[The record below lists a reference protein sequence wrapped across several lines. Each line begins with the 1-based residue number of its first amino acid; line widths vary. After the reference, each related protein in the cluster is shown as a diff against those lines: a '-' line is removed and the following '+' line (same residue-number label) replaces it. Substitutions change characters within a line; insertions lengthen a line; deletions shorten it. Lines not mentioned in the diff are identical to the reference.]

1 MTRQS
6 EIGFQFVDYIPN
18 ELEEGI
24 LYIAA
29 EYGAVV
35 HLCCEGCGER
45 VSTPLH
51 PGQWTLTFDGTTVS
65 LNPSVGNWGLP
76 CRSHY
81 IIRRNRVV
89 WAADWSNE
97 AIAQSAA
104 SDRLAVEGPSSS
116 RGTRRRS
123 LIDILKSVL
132 SGNRRR

>member
-1 MTRQS
+1 MTRQE
-6 EIGFQFVDYIPN
+6 EIEFLFVDYIPN

-29 EYGAVV
+29 EFGAVV
-35 HLCCEGCGER
+35 HLCFDGCGER

-65 LNPSVGNWGLP
+65 LSPSVGNWGLP

-89 WAADWSNE
+89 WAADWSTE
-97 AIAQSAA
+97 AVVRSAA
-104 SDRLAVEGPSSS
+104 SDRQAVDRPAIP
-116 RGTRRRS
+116 RATNRRS
-123 LIDILKSVL
+123 LIQILKLVF
-132 SGNRRR
+132 SGRGSR

>member
-6 EIGFQFVDYIPN
+6 EIGFQFVDHIPN
-18 ELEEGI
+18 QLEEGI

-29 EYGAVV
+29 EFGAVV

-97 AIAQSAA
+97 AIVKSAA
-104 SDRLAVEGPSSS
+104 SDRLAADGPATELS
-116 RGTRRRS
+116 THRRS
-123 LIDILKSVL
+123 LIDILRFVF
-132 SGNRRR
+132 SGGHRR